1 MVGTS
6 PTMTNNGP
14 RAHVSSS
21 LGGLLRKLG
30 ERQGWTRC
38 WAGVRCVCMVRR
50 LCMEWFTEFLG
61 GCGTFGRT
69 YGVSTTHRRM
79 LKAIAASKTWA
90 LALTRPT

>member
-1 MVGTS
+1 
-6 PTMTNNGP
+6 
-14 RAHVSSS
+14 
-21 LGGLLRKLG
+21 
-30 ERQGWTRC
+30 
-38 WAGVRCVCMVRR
+38 
-50 LCMEWFTEFLG
+50 MEWFTEFLG